1 MVGWTG
7 CTPRHARAGGEV
19 QHPSFKKNKNQFL
32 SMVLALLD
40 CHSAKTVR
48 AGMQGQ
54 TDAAEVMGIVASKD
68 ETTHL
73 NIL

>member
-1 MVGWTG
+1 
-7 CTPRHARAGGEV
+7 
-19 QHPSFKKNKNQFL
+19 
-32 SMVLALLD
+32 MVLALLD

-54 TDAAEVMGIVASKD
+54 TDAAEVMGIVASKN

-73 NIL
+73 RYCADGRHQLRQGVNFENVSF